1 MNQPKMAA
9 CLEQRKEKVK
19 RARIVERDIREERY
33 YEIEYVTLDG
43 ETHIGYGSY
52 RPEFVHDWLET
63 CFEYCEVDHGKEDS

>member
-9 CLEQRKEKVK
+9 GINQRKEKVK
-19 RARIVERDIREERY
+19 CARTVERDIFEDRY

-43 ETHIGYGSY
+43 EAHIGYGSY

-63 CFEYCEVDHGKEDS
+63 CFEYCEV